1 MPQLTSLP
9 DNLTFECP
17 SGETVLDAAK
27 AAGIEFANACGGKA
41 KCSTC
46 RIWILEGEDSCPVK
60 GEVEAT
66 LTDRISLA
74 GPIRLACQVRPTHD
88 MTFRRLVLDALD
100 LRIASQLDRR
110 VDSNS
115 GELKPVAIFFSDVV
129 GFTTFSEKL
138 PPYDVMYILNRYFA
152 QVGAIIERNDGYL
165 DKFVGDGLMSVFGI
179 DDQPDA
185 PLRAVNS
192 GLETMA
198 AVDRLQPFFAS
209 MYGIEF
215 DVRIG
220 VHYGDV
226 VVGSVGAIGH
236 ERLTVIGDAVNVASR
251 IEAANKDAGT
261 RFLISEPLHDKVKD
275 DVEVSDF
282 VRVRLRGTSDR
293 ITLYEIGG
301 LTSEARARL
310 HDIAH
315 GDMMRLEGKE
325 WHRVMPAT
333 ELAEGEHRVVQY
345 PALDVVVARVQG
357 EVIAFNNACPHLKLP
372 FFNREEGDG
381 AAPPSVSKFTP
392 DGQVECRWHVSTF
405 DLHDGDISTWGQ
417 SLNPDGTAPG
427 FEMLGDISKNRAP
440 LELVSSMIEDG
451 DIWLAIGEG

>member
-1 MPQLTSLP
+1 M
-9 DNLTFECP
+9 
-17 SGETVLDAAK
+17 
-27 AAGIEFANACGGKA
+27 
-41 KCSTC
+41 
-46 RIWILEGEDSCPVK
+46 

-66 LTDRISLA
+66 LTERISLT
-74 GPIRLACQVRPTHD
+74 GPIRLACQVRPTD
-88 MTFRRLVLDALD
+88 DIMFRRLVLDALD

-110 VDSNS
+110 SDSKS

-129 GFTTFSEKL
+129 GFTTFSERL

-152 QVGAIIERNDGYL
+152 QVGAIIERNDGYI

-179 DDQPDA
+179 EDQPDA
-185 PLRAVNS
+185 PLRAVNAA
-192 GLETMA
+192 LETLG

-209 MYGIEF
+209 MYDIEF

-220 VHYGDV
+220 VHYGDA

-236 ERLTVIGDAVNVASR
+236 ERVTVIGDVVNVASR

-261 RFLISEPLHDKVKD
+261 RFLISEPLYEEVTG

-310 HDIAH
+310 HDIASA
-315 GDMMRLEGKE
+315 DMMRLEGRE

-333 ELAEGEHRVVQY
+333 ELGEGDYRVVEF

-357 EVIAFNNACPHLKLP
+357 EVVAFNNACPHLKLP
-372 FFNREEGDG
+372 FFNRGTGDDG
-381 AAPPSVSKFTP
+381 GPPNTSKFTK
-392 DGQVECRWHVSTF
+392 DGQIECRWHVSRF
-405 DLHDGDISTWGQ
+405 DLHSGDINTWGEA
-417 SLNPDGTAPG
+417 LNSDGTAPG

-440 LELVSSMIEDG
+440 LELVPTMIEGG
-451 DIWLAIGEG
+451 DVWLAIGDS